1 MYTIYMR
8 VYMYVCRCICVCR
21 YMYVDTDI
29 DTDIGVDIYVYHT
42 YTSKIVTTLPDS
54 FISIDTYTNTLVSPR
69 IDDGLN

>member
-1 MYTIYMR
+1 
-8 VYMYVCRCICVCR
+8 
-21 YMYVDTDI
+21 MYVDTDI
-29 DTDIGVDIYVYHT
+29 DTDMGVDIYLYHT